1 MTFQKV
7 NQGYDP
13 AQVDEYVAALRDGY
27 VNMEREY
34 KTLEAEKARLEEAL
48 KKRPNAEAVGQVL
61 LDAREV
67 ARRVEEKAKAQAEGI
82 VSQAKNEAARV
93 LWDAKKELD
102 GFIAARSAI
111 ERQVRELAS
120 VLDKA
125 GGNGEVRAYEIT
137 GTA

>member
-7 NQGYDP
+7 SQGYD
-13 AQVDEYVAALRDGY
+13 AGQVDEYIEALREGY
-27 VNMEREY
+27 ISMEREY
-34 KTLEAEKARLEEAL
+34 KALEAEKTRLEEAL
-48 KKRPNAEAVGQVL
+48 KKRPDAEAVGQVL
-61 LDAREV
+61 LDARDL
-67 ARRVEEKAKAQAEGI
+67 AHQVEEKAKSRAEAI

-102 GFIAARSAI
+102 GFTAARAAI

-120 VLDKA
+120 VLDRH
-125 GGNGEVRAYEIT
+125 GGGEVRAYEIT

>member
-13 AQVDEYVAALRDGY
+13 GQVDEYVAALREGY

-34 KTLEAEKARLEEAL
+34 KALEAEKARLEEAL

>member
-13 AQVDEYVAALRDGY
+13 EQVDEYIAALRDGY

-34 KTLEAEKARLEEAL
+34 KALEAEKERLEEAL
-48 KKRPNAEAVGQVL
+48 KKRPDAEAVGQVL

-120 VLDKA
+120 VLDRA